1 MRDDHAL
8 QRARN
13 LKLMAFDVDGVLTD
27 GTLYLSDSGEEMKG
41 FSTLDGLGLKL
52 LQDAGV
58 ELAIITGRRSRL
70 VELRARNLGIERL
83 YQGVENKLQV
93 FEALRAELNLQPD
106 ECGYM
111 GDDLPD
117 LCILTRCGFAATVS
131 EAPYAVRSRA
141 HFLCTTPAGHG
152 AVREVCDLILRAQG
166 KLDQAVD
173 RFLG

>member
-1 MRDDHAL
+1 MRDDRAL
-8 QRARN
+8 ERARR

-58 ELAIITGRRSRL
+58 TLAIITGRASRL

-93 FEALRAELNLQPD
+93 FEALRAELNLHPD

-117 LCILTRCGFAATVS
+117 LCILTRCGFAATVG
-131 EAPYAVRSRA
+131 EAPQAVRTRV
-141 HFLCTTPAGHG
+141 HFISDAPAGRG
-152 AVREVCDLILRAQG
+152 AVREVCDFILQAQDR
-166 KLDQAVD
+166 LDPAVA
-173 RFLG
+173 RFLE

>member
-1 MRDDHAL
+1 MRDVDAL
-8 QRARN
+8 ERARR

-52 LQDAGV
+52 LRDAGV
-58 ELAIITGRRSRL
+58 ELAIITGRTSRL
-70 VELRARNLGIERL
+70 VELRARNLGIDRL

-93 FEALRAELNLQPD
+93 FETVRAELELQRD

-117 LCILTRCGFAATVS
+117 LCILTRCGFAATVG
-131 EAPYAVRSRA
+131 EAPQAVRSRA
-141 HFLCTTPAGHG
+141 HFVCTTRAGHG
-152 AVREVCDLILRAQG
+152 AVREVVDFILHAQG
-166 KLDQAVD
+166 KLEQAID